1 MYILPAN
8 RYQEDLT
15 AHPISHIS
23 HISHDERSQDLQ
35 GSQGAIEL
43 PGLHFGTRLLVSDLM
58 AALAALAALAAPTA
72 VVTDFLLVSY
82 GDGYGMIEN

>member
-58 AALAALAALAAPTA
+58 AALAALAAATA
-72 VVTDFLLVSY
+72 VGSDFLLVSY